1 MFPPLGL
8 STLPSHRQM
17 LRAFLASDPGAE
29 GLFYVAVKTTGV
41 FCRPTCRARKPSPH
55 HVEFFGTAREAVHGG
70 YRPCKRCRPM
80 DVVRHPPALV
90 ERLRDTV
97 ERSPTGRVTDK
108 DLAALGIDPSTARR
122 QFKRYVGMT
131 FQAYSRAR
139 RMGLAL
145 HDVRHGRRL
154 IDIQLDRGF
163 ESGSAFRE
171 AFTKLFGV
179 PPSKATES
187 ECLCARQLE
196 TPLGPM
202 VALAD
207 DRGLHVLDFVDRRGL
222 ERRILTL
229 RARLTCAIVP
239 GNHVHLDSIAMQLQQ
254 YFTGT
259 RVAFNVPLVLS
270 GSPWEQGVWRRLL
283 TIPPGDTVSYSH
295 LAKELGQPQACRAV
309 GRANGMNYLAIVVPC
324 HRVIRADGSLCGYGG
339 GLWRKQWL
347 LDHERRSRPPSSN

>member
-1 MFPPLGL
+1 MFQPLGL

-17 LRAFLASDPGAE
+17 LRAFLAGDPGAE

-41 FCRPTCRARKPSPH
+41 FCRPTCRARKPNPH
-55 HVEFFGTAREAVHGG
+55 NVEFFGTASEAVHGG

-90 ERLRDTV
+90 ERLREAV
-97 ERSPTGRVTDK
+97 ERNPTGRVTDK
-108 DLAALGIDPSTARR
+108 DLAAMDIDPSTARR

-131 FQAYSRAR
+131 FQAYSRTR

-145 HDVRHGRRL
+145 HDVRNGRRL

-179 PPSKATES
+179 PPSKAKKS
-187 ECLCARQLE
+187 ECLLARQLE
-196 TPLGPM
+196 TPLAPWWLSRTI
-202 VALAD
+202 A
-207 DRGLHVLDFVDRRGL
+207 GLHVLDFVDRRGL
-222 ERRILTL
+222 ERRILML
-229 RARLTCAIVP
+229 RASLSCAVVP
-239 GNHVHLDSIAMQLQQ
+239 GNNVHLDSIAMQQHQ

-259 RVAFNVPLVLS
+259 RVAFDVPLVLT
-270 GSPWEQGVWRRLL
+270 GSLWEQRVWGRLL
-283 TIPPGDTVSYSH
+283 TIPPGKTVSYSH
-295 LAKELGQPQACRAV
+295 LAKELGQPHACRAV

-347 LDHERRSRPPSSN
+347 LDHEHRRRLPSS